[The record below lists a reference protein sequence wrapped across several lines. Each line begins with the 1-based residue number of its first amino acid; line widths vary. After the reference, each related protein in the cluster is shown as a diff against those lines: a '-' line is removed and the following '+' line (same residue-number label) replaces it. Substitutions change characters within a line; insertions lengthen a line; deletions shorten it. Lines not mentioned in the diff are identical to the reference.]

1 MAAEAK
7 RCDLRAAAGVCVC
20 FVLKRISKVRF
31 VGTVAV
37 LETTSGGAHWGV
49 FGGPL
54 TAGPGA
60 GQLRDQSAL

>member
-31 VGTVAV
+31 LGTVAV
-37 LETTSGGAHWGV
+37 LEARIGECL
-49 FGGPL
+49 GGP
-54 TAGPGA
+54 
-60 GQLRDQSAL
+60 